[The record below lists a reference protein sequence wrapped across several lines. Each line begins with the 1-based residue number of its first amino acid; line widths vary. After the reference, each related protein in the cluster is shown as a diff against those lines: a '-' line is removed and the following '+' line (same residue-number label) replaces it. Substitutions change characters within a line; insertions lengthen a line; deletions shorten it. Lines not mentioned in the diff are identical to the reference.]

1 MMASGAEEVE
11 VKWKHRNVTLRKST
25 TDIHV
30 FKQVCVFN
38 QYQIKPGQVENVET
52 VVDLGANIGLSAL
65 YFKQKYPNATVIA
78 VEPEKKNY
86 DVMVKNVAGLSNVHC
101 LQNAIW
107 STNRNLGIHETSY
120 GEYGFVV
127 NDEKDNEIESVKAV
141 TMDDIIANYHLAKID
156 ILKIDIEGSEKELF
170 SGNYTSWLSMVRCI
184 VIELHDW
191 FKPGC
196 ASAFFKAISSFEYTM
211 SFKGENVTIIFQN
224 RDKEVKSNNNSDP
237 GNKTVTNVA

>member
-1 MMASGAEEVE
+1 MAASGTEEVE
-11 VKWKHRNVTLRKST
+11 IKWKHRNVTLRKST

-38 QYQIKPGQVENVET
+38 QYNIKGQLGNVET

-65 YFKQKYPNATVIA
+65 YFKSKYPNATVIA
-78 VEPEKKNY
+78 VEAEKNNY
-86 DVMVKNVAGLSNVHC
+86 DVMLKNVTGLPEVHC
-101 LQNAIW
+101 LHNAIW
-107 STNRNLGIHETSY
+107 SSSKSLNIHQTSY

-127 NDEKDNEIESVKAV
+127 NDEKEDEFESVKAI
-141 TMDDIIANYHLAKID
+141 TMDDLIEKYQLKKID

-170 SGNYTSWLSMVRCI
+170 SGNYAAWLPLVRCI

-196 ASAFFKAISSFEYTM
+196 ASAFFKAISQYEYSM
-211 SFKGENVTIIFQN
+211 SFKGENITIIFEDREQ
-224 RDKEVKSNNNSDP
+224 KLKTNNNSNS